1 MAGYNLGLS
10 LGPPQSIG
18 RWYTTLGMASG
29 CALAWSG
36 SLDWMDSQRNA
47 GVWQTVSRLIES
59 QNWQLSACFVEEQS
73 KTNHDK
79 VVGNGAR

>member
-10 LGPPQSIG
+10 LGPPLSIG
-18 RWYTTLGMASG
+18 RWDTTLGMASG
-29 CALAWSG
+29 CALASSG

-59 QNWQLSACFVEEQS
+59 QDWHLSACFVEEQS

-79 VVGNGAR
+79 VVGNGAH